1 MSFNIL
7 VKAWISLPTNK
18 VARVNIASG
27 SGMFF
32 RILSAKTLAS
42 SVPANTQTVAD
53 WPKSPLKASPICFK
67 ALSFCWLKSD
77 SVDFMPSNPLG
88 WFAADFAAS
97 INCAL
102 DAIRLVVVDRDC
114 GNGKPPAI
122 FPGNCIFVV
131 ANVCAVLAIRSTWAK
146 TGSGNTAEKADN
158 CCINS
163 ANDFP
168 VTISANTE
176 TWPAPVSL
184 SAKWLIALV
193 GLR

>member
-1 MSFNIL
+1 
-7 VKAWISLPTNK
+7 
-18 VARVNIASG
+18 
-27 SGMFF
+27 MFF

-42 SVPANTQTVAD
+42 SVPVNAQMVAD
-53 WPKSPLKASPICFK
+53 WSKSPFKASLICFK
-67 ALSFCWLKSD
+67 TLSFCRLKSD
-77 SVDFMPSNPLG
+77 SADFMLSNPLG
-88 WFAADFAAS
+88 WLAAALAAS
-97 INCAL
+97 INCTL
-102 DAIRLVVVDRDC
+102 DTMRLVAVDKDC

-131 ANVCAVLAIRSTWAK
+131 ANVCAVLAIRSTWEK
-146 TGSGNTAEKADN
+146 TGSGKTAEKADK
-158 CCINS
+158 CSINS

-168 VTISANTE
+168 VTISTNTE